1 MPRVY
6 KTFDDQVNSDF
17 GSFIRERRLSMKLG
31 QNLVASLCP
40 MTPGYLNDIE
50 HGNRP
55 SPSEEIL
62 EGLRRALELNKKQ
75 EKIMYYDL
83 AAKTRNSI
91 QKDVSDF
98 LIKNPN
104 FVDLIRKIIYKEVI
118 GETAVKETI
127 QAIEESYKAPF
138 EKLD

>member
-6 KTFDDQVNSDF
+6 KTIDDRINSDF
-17 GSFIRERRLSMKLG
+17 GSYIRDRRLSMKLG
-31 QNLVASLCP
+31 QNLIAKLCP

-55 SPSEEIL
+55 SPSDEIL
-62 EGLRRALELNKKQ
+62 EGLRSALEITKKS
-75 EKIMYYDL
+75 EMIMFYDL

-91 QKDVSDF
+91 PKDVSDF

-104 FVDLIRKIIYKEVI
+104 FIELIRKIVYQQVI
-118 GETAVKETI
+118 GERAVKETI
-127 QAIEESYKAPF
+127 EAIEESYKVPF
-138 EKLD
+138 EFKD

>member
-6 KTFDDQVNSDF
+6 KTIDDRINSDF
-17 GSFIRERRLSMKLG
+17 GSYIRDRRLSMKLG
-31 QNLVASLCP
+31 QNLIAKLCP

-55 SPSEEIL
+55 SPSDEIL
-62 EGLRRALELNKKQ
+62 EGLRSALEITKKS
-75 EKIMYYDL
+75 EMIMFYDL

-91 QKDVSDF
+91 PKDVSDF

-104 FVDLIRKIIYKEVI
+104 FIELIRKIVYQHVI
-118 GETAVKETI
+118 GERAVKETI
-127 QAIEESYKAPF
+127 EAIEESYKVPF
-138 EKLD
+138 EFKD